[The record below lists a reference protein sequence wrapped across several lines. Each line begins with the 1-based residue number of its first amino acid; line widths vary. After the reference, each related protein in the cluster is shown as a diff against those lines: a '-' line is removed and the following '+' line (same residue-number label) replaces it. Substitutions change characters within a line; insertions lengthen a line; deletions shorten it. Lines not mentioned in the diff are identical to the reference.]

1 MKFLIFLSLFL
12 LINGRPQYFQRPVG
26 LGYRAQENIPF
37 FDSVLIQ
44 ETRDRR
50 QPHET
55 GEEHD
60 HDVPAENTHGSN
72 AEHDFHFAEMPMKSF
87 VQLGPIEVEDK
98 PVKLVFMCKQEK
110 PAVGEGF

>member
-1 MKFLIFLSLFL
+1 MKFLILLSLL
-12 LINGRPQYFQRPVG
+12 LLVNGRPQYNLRHVG
-26 LGYRAQENIPF
+26 LAYRARDNIPLYE
-37 FDSVLIQ
+37 SGLIQ

-60 HDVPAENTHGSN
+60 HDVQAENTHGSN

-98 PVKLVFMCKQEK
+98 QPLPQ
-110 PAVGEGF
+110 